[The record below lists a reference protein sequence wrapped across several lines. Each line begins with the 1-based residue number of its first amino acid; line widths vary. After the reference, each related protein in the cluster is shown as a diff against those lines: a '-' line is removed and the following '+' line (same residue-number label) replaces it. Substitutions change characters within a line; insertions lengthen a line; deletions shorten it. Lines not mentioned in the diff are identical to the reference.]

1 MLRVTHFLACHASLL
16 AFHRFPHSIRP
27 RIPPRKVAHVTK
39 HADTLLE
46 TFSFRWRRHKKRFSL
61 HRSIHHQCTPHPL
74 PSIARP
80 IQWAAHPDR
89 RSDRALTLTWSRY
102 DNASLTL
109 RGRRLLLPPACCCCQ
124 VGDGRFGGM
133 LWDMVGGVGAGRGG
147 EGGAGVGERVGN
159 GQPRNGAGGAGGCRA
174 NPQRAAVGISSCL
187 SPLLVTSPF
196 SPINLQLH
204 RCPPTQKLAY
214 KHNHTLT
221 YPIYRVYHHKN
232 ERNPL

>member
-1 MLRVTHFLACHASLL
+1 MQTLLWRPSLSGGGGTKS
-16 AFHRFPHSIRP
+16 AFHSTGQSTTVHAASASIHRTAHSMGHLSGPPFRQSTHLDLVEIRQCVP
-27 RIPPRKVAHVTK
+27 DIEGTKVAV
-39 HADTLLE
+39 A
-46 TFSFRWRRHKKRFSL
+46 
-61 HRSIHHQCTPHPL
+61 P
-74 PSIARP
+74 
-80 IQWAAHPDR
+80 
-89 RSDRALTLTWSRY
+89 
-102 DNASLTL
+102 
-109 RGRRLLLPPACCCCQ
+109 RLLLLPGGGRALWGDV
-124 VGDGRFGGM
+124 VGYGGRSGG
-133 LWDMVGGVGAGRGG
+133 GEGGG

>member
-1 MLRVTHFLACHASLL
+1 MPLYSHSTGSRTVYAPGSRLAKSRTSQSMQTLLWRPSLSGGGGTKS
-16 AFHRFPHSIRP
+16 AFHSTGQSTTSARRIRFHPSHGPRMGRPSGPPLRQSTHLDLVEIRQCVP
-27 RIPPRKVAHVTK
+27 DIEGTKVAV
-39 HADTLLE
+39 A
-46 TFSFRWRRHKKRFSL
+46 
-61 HRSIHHQCTPHPL
+61 P
-74 PSIARP
+74 
-80 IQWAAHPDR
+80 
-89 RSDRALTLTWSRY
+89 
-102 DNASLTL
+102 
-109 RGRRLLLPPACCCCQ
+109 RLLLLPGGGRALWGDV
-124 VGDGRFGGM
+124 VGYGGRSG
-133 LWDMVGGVGAGRGG
+133 GG
-147 EGGAGVGERVGN
+147 EGGERGAGVGERVGN